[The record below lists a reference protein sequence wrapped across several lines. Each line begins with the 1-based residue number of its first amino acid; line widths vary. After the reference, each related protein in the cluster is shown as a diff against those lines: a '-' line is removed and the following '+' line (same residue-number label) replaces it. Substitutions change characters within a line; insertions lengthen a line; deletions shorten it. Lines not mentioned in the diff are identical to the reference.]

1 MLGSLVVGLVLLL
14 LLAAQGRPLFY
25 WGARAPVVAVP
36 RTGEAAQAQVA
47 EVHAAVDAGD
57 LVLRFSFDRPVAGAL
72 ELPDGTPVSGRLSAV
87 LYVDA
92 DDDRGSGL
100 AAGERDPRRGAERR
114 LELGSIYIG
123 EDPPE
128 QPKAAVVVR
137 ATLESVASDGRRR
150 TLWRADDQ
158 DVGRVS
164 WRGEW
169 VELRVPEGRVGIG
182 ARARLI
188 LDDGPQAWDG
198 RFDPAAG
205 ASSGAQAR

>member
-1 MLGSLVVGLVLLL
+1 VGLVLFL

-25 WGARAPVVAVP
+25 WGARAPVVAVA
-36 RTGEAAQAQVA
+36 RAGEAAHAEVT

-57 LVLRFSFDRPVAGAL
+57 LVLRFSFDRPVASAL

-87 LYVDA
+87 LYLDVDA
-92 DDDRGSGL
+92 DRASGL
-100 AAGERDPRRGAERR
+100 EAGERDPRRGAERR

-158 DVGRVS
+158 DPGRLS

-169 VELRVPEGRVGIG
+169 VELRVPEGRVGLA

-198 RFDPAAG
+198 PFDPAG
-205 ASSGAQAR
+205 GPASGGEGR

>member
-1 MLGSLVVGLVLLL
+1 VGLVLLSL
-14 LLAAQGRPLFY
+14 LLGAQGRPLFY

-36 RTGEAAQAQVA
+36 RTGESAHARVA

-57 LVLRFSFDRPVAGAL
+57 LVLRFSFDRPVASAL
-72 ELPDGTPVSGRLSAV
+72 ELPDGTPVSGRLAAV
-87 LYVDA
+87 LYLDA
-92 DDDRGSGL
+92 DDDRATGL
-100 AAGERDPRRGAERR
+100 DAGERDPRRGAERR

-137 ATLESVASDGRRR
+137 ATLQSVASDGRRR

-158 DVGRVS
+158 DLDRVS

-169 VELRVPEGRVGIG
+169 VELRVPEGRVGLG

-188 LDDGPQAWDG
+188 LDDGPEAWDG
-198 RFDPAAG
+198 RLEQAAG
-205 ASSGAQAR
+205 PGGMESR